1 MRKEGRFISILD
13 DKTFQGL
20 RSVLDSKM
28 KELSSRGLGL
38 DKKRAEVIS
47 AEQEDIMW
55 CKEILGRDTPQKL
68 LDTLLFQLGLHFAL
82 RAGQEHRNLRIGE
95 NSQITICSELD
106 GTKYLRYKEDVSKTN
121 RGGLQHKHLTP
132 KFRHVFL

>member
-55 CKEILGRDTPQKL
+55 CEGILGRDTPQKL
-68 LDTLLFQLGLHFAL
+68 LDTNNCFF
-82 RAGQEHRNLRIGE
+82 
-95 NSQITICSELD
+95 S
-106 GTKYLRYKEDVSKTN
+106 
-121 RGGLQHKHLTP
+121 
-132 KFRHVFL
+132 

>member
-38 DKKRAEVIS
+38 DEKR
-47 AEQEDIMW
+47 
-55 CKEILGRDTPQKL
+55 GQK
-68 LDTLLFQLGLHFAL
+68 
-82 RAGQEHRNLRIGE
+82 
-95 NSQITICSELD
+95 
-106 GTKYLRYKEDVSKTN
+106 
-121 RGGLQHKHLTP
+121 
-132 KFRHVFL
+132 

>member
-47 AEQEDIMW
+47 AEQEDITW
-55 CKEILGRDTPQKL
+55 CKGILGRDTPQKL

-82 RAGQEHRNLRIGE
+82 RASQEHRNLRIGE

-106 GTKYLRYKEDVSKTN
+106 GTKY
-121 RGGLQHKHLTP
+121 
-132 KFRHVFL
+132 